1 MINWVRLLAVPQRNE
16 QTVNIAMQM
25 TKYRLRPSRSPSQ
38 PEIVN
43 TMPLATR
50 YDVSAQVASS
60 LLDDRL
66 PAICGS
72 ATFTMVVSS
81 TSMNAASVTA
91 TAMSHGLWRGFQAA
105 AASGVAASALI
116 AQSPSA
122 RPIYRAAAEESDQG
136 RYR

>member
-50 YDVSAQVASS
+50 YEVKAQVASS
-60 LLDDRL
+60 LLEERL
-66 PAICGS
+66 PAMCGS
-72 ATFTMVVSS
+72 ATLTIVVSRI
-81 TSMNAASVTA
+81 SMNAASVTDPA
-91 TAMSHGLWRGFQAA
+91 ISQGL
-105 AASGVAASALI
+105 
-116 AQSPSA
+116 
-122 RPIYRAAAEESDQG
+122 
-136 RYR
+136 